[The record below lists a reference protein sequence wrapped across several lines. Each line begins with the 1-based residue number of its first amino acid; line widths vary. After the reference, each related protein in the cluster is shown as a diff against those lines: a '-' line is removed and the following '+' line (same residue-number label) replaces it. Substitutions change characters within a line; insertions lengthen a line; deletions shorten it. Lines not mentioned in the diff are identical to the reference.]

1 MLRELIKKLMALG
14 GEEQESALAEL
25 TAFSGILK
33 LDELLERQLKELT
46 MLDTDI
52 NLEEN
57 AVIRPLIEKG
67 RLKGEQQGMQ
77 KGMQKG
83 RQDLLLNQLAERFGP
98 VPEWASDKV
107 RHAALEQLDR
117 WGRLVLRS
125 STLEDTLT

>member
-33 LDELLERQLKELT
+33 LDELLERQLKEFT

-67 RLKGEQQGMQ
+67 RLHGEQQGIT
-77 KGMQKG
+77 KGIQQG
-83 RQDLLLNQLAERFGP
+83 RPICVTDRPLQPLASFCREMGNLLIRIQLG
-98 VPEWASDKV
+98 VV
-107 RHAALEQLDR
+107 R
-117 WGRLVLRS
+117 
-125 STLEDTLT
+125 